1 MSTAGLLTFQA
12 GGHLPC
18 PKRQG
23 KAQVKPA
30 CTVPQISCK
39 KDVSMKIAHSPLI
52 AAMLASTALLA
63 LAGCGK
69 SDDASQ
75 GATPDNVEMPAAE
88 LPAAE
93 PSAEAPPP
101 APAADASQAA
111 MSAEDAAKSDADS
124 AMSAAAAAKAAAAEA
139 DKPQ

>member
-1 MSTAGLLTFQA
+1 MRTAICHATNRRV
-12 GGHLPC
+12 
-18 PKRQG
+18 KRGRHRRHIAAEIFG
-23 KAQVKPA
+23 KR
-30 CTVPQISCK
+30 
-39 KDVSMKIAHSPLI
+39 DLSMKIAHSPLL
-52 AAMLASTALLA
+52 AATLAGTALLA

-69 SDDASQ
+69 SDDASES
-75 GATPDNVEMPAAE
+75 ATPDNVEMPAAE

-93 PSAEAPPP
+93 PSTEAPP

-111 MSAEDAAKSDADS
+111 MSAEDAARSDADS